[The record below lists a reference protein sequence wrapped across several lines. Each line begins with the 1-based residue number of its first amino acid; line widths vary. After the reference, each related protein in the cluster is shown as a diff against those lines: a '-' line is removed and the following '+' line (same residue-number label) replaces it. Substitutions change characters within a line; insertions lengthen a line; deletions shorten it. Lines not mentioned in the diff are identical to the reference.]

1 MISLDCDDLFDTW
14 RQQARWL
21 LSHQID
27 PDQVSWSV
35 RDDADLFA
43 TDSHYPEQSGP
54 FQARIPL
61 TLLEL
66 LKNAGQY
73 RGEQRWSLL
82 YEVLWRVSHGDR
94 TAMLAGDKLGSEL
107 HRRLKQVSREAH
119 HLHAF
124 LRFVA
129 LPQDANVEDESAK
142 AAMLDTSTLPQYV
155 AWHEPAHDILHSAS
169 EHFIGRMGR
178 HRWMIATPQDGVFY
192 DGEQLI
198 HRRQC
203 PDAWRQLAK
212 NADDPHGQL
221 WLTYYSHIFNP
232 ARLNPKVMQGHL
244 PARFWKNLPEG
255 PLIPA
260 LISEAR
266 TGKQRDGQAS
276 QIASRPGK
284 KIRGDKQV
292 QDAHKVVR
300 PLPHTNADNLTSAAS
315 TRAS

>member
-1 MISLDCDDLFDTW
+1 MICLECDDLFDNW

-21 LSHQID
+21 LSHEVD
-27 PDQVSWSV
+27 PSQVSWTSSE
-35 RDDADLFA
+35 ASDLFGS
-43 TDSHYPEQSGP
+43 DHSYPEQQGP

-61 TLLEL
+61 ALLEL
-66 LKNAGQY
+66 LENAAQY
-73 RGEQRWSLL
+73 RGGQRWSLL

-107 HRRLKQVSREAH
+107 HRRIKQVSREAH

-129 LPQDANVEDESAK
+129 LPAADLPESVAQ
-142 AAMLDTSTLPQYV
+142 PHYV
-155 AWHEPAHDILHSAS
+155 AWHEPAHDILLSAS
-169 EHFIGRMGR
+169 QHFIGRMGQ
-178 HRWMIATPQDGVFY
+178 HRWMIATPRDGVYY
-192 DGEQLI
+192 DGQQLI
-198 HRRQC
+198 HQRVC
-203 PDAWRQLAK
+203 PAEWQQLAR
-212 NADDPHGQL
+212 NADDPGGEL

-244 PARFWKNLPEG
+244 PSRFWKNLPEG

-276 QIASRPGK
+276 QVATRPGK
-284 KIRGDKQV
+284 RIARGPGNT
-292 QDAHKVVR
+292 A
-300 PLPHTNADNLTSAAS
+300 P
-315 TRAS
+315 

>member
-1 MISLDCDDLFDTW
+1 MGMISLDCDELFSTW

-27 PDQVSWSV
+27 PARVSWSLQ
-35 RDDADLFA
+35 RSADMFA
-43 TDSHYPEQSGP
+43 TDEAISEHQGP

-61 TLLEL
+61 ALIALLE
-66 LKNAGQY
+66 NASRY

-107 HRRLKQVSREAH
+107 HRRIKSVQREAH

-124 LRFVA
+124 VRFVA
-129 LPQDANVEDESAK
+129 VPQLIAHDEKSENPQHVQSAE
-142 AAMLDTSTLPQYV
+142 LPQYV

-169 EHFIGRMGR
+169 EHFIGRMGQQ
-178 HRWMIATPQDGVFY
+178 RWMIATPQDGVYY

-198 HRRQC
+198 HQRIC
-203 PDAWRQLAK
+203 PASWKHLAQ
-212 NADDPHGQL
+212 NIDDPCGDL

-255 PLIPA
+255 MLIPA
-260 LISEAR
+260 LISQAR

-276 QIASRPGK
+276 KIANKPGK
-284 KIRGDKQV
+284 RITLALDKPCL
-292 QDAHKVVR
+292 QDR
-300 PLPHTNADNLTSAAS
+300 
-315 TRAS
+315 

>member
-1 MISLDCDDLFDTW
+1 MGMISLDCDDLFDNW
-14 RQQARWL
+14 REQARWL

-27 PDQVSWSV
+27 PSEVSWASS
-35 RDDADLFA
+35 DAADLFA
-43 TDSHYPEQSGP
+43 SDHSYPEQQGP
-54 FQARIPL
+54 FQARIPQA
-61 TLLEL
+61 LLQSLES
-66 LKNAGQY
+66 AAQY

-107 HRRLKQVSREAH
+107 HRRIKQVSREAH

-129 LPQDANVEDESAK
+129 LPAPDLPAECAQ
-142 AAMLDTSTLPQYV
+142 PQYV

-169 EHFIGRMGR
+169 EHFIGRMGQ
-178 HRWMIATPQDGVFY
+178 HRWMIATPRDGVYY
-192 DGEQLI
+192 DGQQLI
-198 HRRQC
+198 HHRVC
-203 PDAWRQLAK
+203 PPEWQALAR
-212 NADDPHGQL
+212 NAEDPGGEL

-244 PARFWKNLPEG
+244 PSRFWKNLPEG

-276 QIASRPGK
+276 QIASKPGK
-284 KIRGDKQV
+284 RINRGPQ
-292 QDAHKVVR
+292 
-300 PLPHTNADNLTSAAS
+300 LNSAQQPES
-315 TRAS
+315 

>member
-1 MISLDCDDLFDTW
+1 MIILDCADGFDTW

-21 LSHQID
+21 LSHQIN

-35 RDDADLFA
+35 QQDADLFA
-43 TDSHYPEQSGP
+43 SDTDYPDEPGP
-54 FQARIPL
+54 FRARIPL
-61 TLLEL
+61 ELLEL
-66 LKNAGQY
+66 LQNAAQFCGD
-73 RGEQRWSLL
+73 QRWTLL

-129 LPQDANVEDESAK
+129 LPVLDNAEDVAAK
-142 AAMLDTSTLPQYV
+142 AALLEMSCLPEYV
-155 AWHEPAHDILHSAS
+155 AWHEPAHDILRTAS

-178 HRWMIATPQDGVFY
+178 HRWMIATPKDGVFY
-192 DGEQLI
+192 DGKQLI
-198 HRRQC
+198 HQPVC
-203 PDAWRQLAK
+203 PEAWQSLAR
-212 NADDPHGQL
+212 NADDPHGNL

-266 TGKQRDGQAS
+266 TGGQRDGQARE
-276 QIASRPGK
+276 IAERRGK
-284 KIRGDKQV
+284 VIRGKPAAPSPAAD
-292 QDAHKVVR
+292 
-300 PLPHTNADNLTSAAS
+300 TNQAQ
-315 TRAS
+315 